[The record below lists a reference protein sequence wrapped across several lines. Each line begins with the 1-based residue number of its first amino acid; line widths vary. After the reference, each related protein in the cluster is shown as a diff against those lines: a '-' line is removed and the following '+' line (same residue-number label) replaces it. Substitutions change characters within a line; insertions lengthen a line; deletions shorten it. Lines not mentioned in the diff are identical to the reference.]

1 MVLANGCSYDS
12 GDALAHTWFVL
23 LAHFHPSPFII
34 YATVIAEQ
42 FGYGFDLPPLWC
54 IWFM

>member
-1 MVLANGCSYDS
+1 LVNGCSYDS
-12 GDALAHTWFVL
+12 GDALAILGFVL

-42 FGYGFDLPPLWC
+42 LVTVLLCRLYDVFDLC
-54 IWFM
+54 G